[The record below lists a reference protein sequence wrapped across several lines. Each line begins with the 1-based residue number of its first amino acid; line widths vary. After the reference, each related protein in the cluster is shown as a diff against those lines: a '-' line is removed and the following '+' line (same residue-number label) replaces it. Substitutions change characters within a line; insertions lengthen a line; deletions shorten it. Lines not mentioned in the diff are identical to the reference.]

1 VLICLIVMLG
11 IAHAQVADV
20 VAPPLDPFD
29 AAHGSNERGTRLF
42 DKGRDLLKEG
52 KVDEACAQFDESWRI
67 ERALGTQ
74 LNLANCREHQGK
86 LVEAF
91 ELFEGA
97 AELAASQ
104 HDTMRRDFALGRAH
118 TIEHQLAVITINLA
132 TPVVKGTIVTIDG
145 DVVPTQPR
153 IERHVD
159 PRKLVV
165 AATGPTGVLSSAE
178 LTLSPGGTAVL
189 DVPTL
194 EERPRHIRKPRLIVG
209 ASLFA
214 AGIAAGVLIHPV
226 AGTMPV
232 IFGIYFMATTG
243 TERGPV
249 VAPPRVR
256 PGP

>member
-1 VLICLIVMLG
+1 VLICLVVMLG
-11 IAHAQVADV
+11 IAYADEV
-20 VAPPLDPFD
+20 GAPPLDPFD

-42 DKGRDLLKEG
+42 DKGRELLKEG
-52 KVDEACAQFDESWRI
+52 KVDQACAQFDESWRI

-97 AELAASQ
+97 AELASAQ
-104 HDTMRRDFALGRAH
+104 HDDMRRDFALGRAH
-118 TIEHQLAVITINLA
+118 KIEHQLAMITINLA

-145 DVVPTQPR
+145 EVVPTQAR

-165 AATGPTGVLSSAE
+165 AATGPTGVLSSTE
-178 LTLSPGGTAVL
+178 LTLSPGGAAIL

-194 EERPRHIRKPRLIVG
+194 EERPRHIRKTRLIVG
-209 ASLFA
+209 ASLFV
-214 AGIAAGVLIHPV
+214 AGVAAGVLIHPV

-249 VAPPRVR
+249 VAPMRVR
-256 PGP
+256 PGT